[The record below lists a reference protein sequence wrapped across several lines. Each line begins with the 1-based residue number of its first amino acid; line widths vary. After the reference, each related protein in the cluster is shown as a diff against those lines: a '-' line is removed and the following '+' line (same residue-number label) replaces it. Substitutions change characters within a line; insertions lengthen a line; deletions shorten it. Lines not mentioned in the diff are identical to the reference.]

1 MRYYEMISNK
11 EENFISAVVYLHNDE
26 KFIELFIR
34 QISSLLNSAFLN
46 YEIICVDDGS
56 IDCTIQKLKQV
67 AESIDKC
74 TISIVKLNNH
84 QGYEAAMNAGVDMA
98 IGDYIFEF
106 DSVLIDYNSS
116 LIMDVYNKTIEG
128 YDIVSASN
136 ILYKRASSNLF
147 YNIFNKGAKLQYS
160 VQSESFRIVSRRA
173 INKIYSMGRSI
184 KYRKAFYANCGLK
197 ATCIEYAGKKELL
210 KYKESNREHRA
221 DTAATSLILFTNIAY
236 KVSFGISLFMMF
248 ATVFMAIYAIATFV
262 TRRAIEGFTTTMLVM
277 TGSFFA
283 VFVLFAIVIK
293 YLSVLVQMI
302 FKKQEY
308 RIESIEKITK

>member
-1 MRYYEMISNK
+1 MINIK
-11 EENFISAVVYLHNDE
+11 EDNFVSAVIYLHNDE

-74 TISIVKLNNH
+74 TVSIIKLNNH

-106 DSVLIDYNSS
+106 DSAIIDYNLS
-116 LIMDVYNKTIEG
+116 LIMDVYKKTTEG

-136 ILYKRASSNLF
+136 TLYKRYSSNLF
-147 YNIFNKGAKLQYS
+147 YSIFNKAAKLQYS

-173 INKIYSMGRSI
+173 VNKVYSMGKSI

-197 ATCIEYAGKKELL
+197 ATCIEYVGKKELL
-210 KYKESNREHRA
+210 KYRESNREHRV
-221 DTAATSLILFTNIAY
+221 DTAATSLILFTNTAY
-236 KVSFGISLFMMF
+236 KFSLGISLFMML
-248 ATVFMAIYAIATFV
+248 ATVFMAIYAIAIFL
-262 TRRAIEGFTTTMLVM
+262 TRNAIEGFTTTMLVM

-293 YLSVLVQMI
+293 YLSILVQMI

-308 RIESIEKITK
+308 RIESIEKISK